1 MKRNGFTLV
10 ELIVVVVVIGVLAT
24 LAIPQYSKAVER
36 AKGAKAKYAISLIRQ
51 AEELYY
57 DDYKAYVCCSESD
70 FIAPLSKYIELSQL
84 SRDADWKYLM
94 MPIGVV
100 GANQGLRIGASR
112 ESGKYKGKSISVSTI
127 DNTWQPSEKWPPPSP
142 P

>member
-51 AEELYY
+51 AEENYNDSY
-57 DDYKAYVCCSESD
+57 TAYIGGD
-70 FIAPLSKYIELSQL
+70 LRDIAPKLNPYIELDQVVKDS
-84 SRDADWKYLM
+84 DWEY
-94 MPIGVV
+94 
-100 GANQGLRIGASR
+100 
-112 ESGKYKGKSISVSTI
+112 SVSL
-127 DNTWQPSEKWPPPSP
+127 NPPGFGIIARRMAGSYIYKTFGLDSSGNWWTDSCLNKGMASG
-142 P
+142 